1 MIKTCW
7 IESTRVLD
15 VWCLVLPATT
25 FFPSKY
31 LSQNAPH
38 ELHAVADYFI
48 RKMKLIIFEC
58 CDAIEMWR
66 ISEQININHKMS
78 RLFIQLLIWI
88 LEQFQFSADNLLC
101 KPIGY
106 SKKVN
111 YFIWLMERR
120 STSTFDSKAR
130 GKLLKITTEVDWKWF
145 SILWECRKSAERAT
159 REQIETDRVLK

>member
-1 MIKTCW
+1 MP
-7 IESTRVLD
+7 SASGD
-15 VWCLVLPATT
+15 H

-88 LEQFQFSADNLLC
+88 LEQFQFSADNLHC

-106 SKKVN
+106 SKKSKLFHLVDGTKVN
-111 YFIWLMERR
+111 KHFWKQSEGKIIENYDWSGLRKTENDFQGSERVAR
-120 STSTFDSKAR
+120 AQKEPRGSK
-130 GKLLKITTEVDWKWF
+130 
-145 SILWECRKSAERAT
+145 
-159 REQIETDRVLK
+159 IETDRVLK